1 MRCHSLKSKS
11 SLNNQTQWFIHS
23 PGSSERSDLTCY
35 MAQNASCP
43 KRDRNATRN
52 KMRNRLANRIINFF
66 FLRTT
71 TLALNTKIHFIPLCS
86 CYYIFKLR
94 VANPGD
100 KHSPNRIHFV
110 SFINWSIQISL
121 HDFKS
126 NLKFIQISDL
136 NAGKRTHRFLFHS
149 KHRFDFIQKLT
160 NKTPRRNKQTES

>member
-1 MRCHSLKSKS
+1 M
-11 SLNNQTQWFIHS
+11 IHS
-23 PGSSERSDLTCY
+23 FTWLFGTKRFNLLHGSKLIVSETRPKCNKK
-35 MAQNASCP
+35 QNEEPVGKS
-43 KRDRNATRN
+43 NN
-52 KMRNRLANRIINFF
+52 KYF

-100 KHSPNRIHFV
+100 KHSPNRMHFV

-149 KHRFDFIQKLT
+149 KLRFDFIQKLT
-160 NKTPRRNKQTES
+160 NKTPKRNKQTES